1 MQLLKNCSQQLLK
14 IVTDQFYRSILWGCT
29 AVRPHLDYL
38 SWTVSIEGM
47 ELASTKLVQ
56 LIDL

>member
-1 MQLLKNCSQQLLK
+1 MQLLKNCSQQLRK

-29 AVRPHLDYL
+29 AVRPHLDCL
-38 SWTVSIEGM
+38 SWTVAVEGM
-47 ELASTKLVQ
+47 ELASTELAQ